1 MINQTL
7 FLPVL
12 LAVLLIATGL
22 AWFLSRHKSLDKPV
36 RVMLFV
42 GYFWLAAFVQL
53 LLVAVLHSV
62 ARFF

>member
-22 AWFLSRHKSLDKPV
+22 AWFLSRHKTLDKPV

-42 GYFWLAAFVQL
+42 GYFWLATFVQL
-53 LLVAVLHSV
+53 LLVVVFHYAT
-62 ARFF
+62 RFF